1 MKTLIAIYVLA
12 ISLLPLFSYGQTLDF
27 TYNASATSCGE
38 VTLIVERTGTVG
50 ISQWFYGIDSRII
63 ANKGGLKD
71 TIFFNHMPIGWAPF
85 TITAIGSNGMNKIA
99 VDSVYIV
106 GLPAFNT
113 KATSLI
119 MCKGDTSTIDLSKG
133 LLVSGQTKWLD
144 NFSTS
149 LQRTFIDTVDTK
161 YLVQGTRG
169 TCTQTLTVNVDV
181 IDLRPSFRVQS
192 TSGAGPISVSF
203 WNHSDEDA
211 AQFLWEFGAT
221 GITNSTIANPTA
233 LYQKP
238 GNYKVT
244 LHTQNRDGTCKDS
257 ISQNIGVWPTS
268 IEPADILQTS
278 IYPNPT
284 KDRLTIENTLGETLK
299 MVLYST
305 SGQVMTEQ
313 VINQTTTNLDLSSYE
328 AGVYLLNVQ
337 SETEQYTI
345 RVTRLND

>member
-1 MKTLIAIYVLA
+1 MKILKQFLFLTASILPVLGSA
-12 ISLLPLFSYGQTLDF
+12 QNVDF
-27 TYNASATSCGE
+27 TYNATVSACGT
-38 VTLIVERTGTVG
+38 VTLISEITGSTNVSQWLTGSNGRVIVNKGQQKDTVVLNGNTVG
-50 ISQWFYGIDSRII
+50 WY
-63 ANKGGLKD
+63 
-71 TIFFNHMPIGWAPF
+71 PF
-85 TITAIGSNGMNKIA
+85 SITAIGTNGTNK
-99 VDSVYIV
+99 VVSDSVYIV
-106 GLPAFNT
+106 GVPAFKT
-113 KATSLI
+113 DATNLL

-144 NFSTS
+144 NSSTS

-238 GNYKVT
+238 GTYKVT

-284 KDRLTIENTLGETLK
+284 KDRLTIENPLGETLN

-313 VINQTTTNLDLSSYE
+313 VISKTTTNLDLSSYE

-337 SETEQYTI
+337 SETEQYTL
-345 RVTRLND
+345 RVTRLNE